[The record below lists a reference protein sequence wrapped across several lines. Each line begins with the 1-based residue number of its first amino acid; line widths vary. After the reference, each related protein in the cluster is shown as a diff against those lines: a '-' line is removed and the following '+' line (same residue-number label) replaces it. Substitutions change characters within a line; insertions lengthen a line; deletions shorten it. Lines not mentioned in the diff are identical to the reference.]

1 MDRKT
6 KTHTKELTTKGL
18 FDSTVSFLVLYLVLD
33 LYHSLDYLSQCNL
46 AKDTELPVR
55 RNASQPKNS
64 KFDSDSESKSKSSA
78 SKTNSRVIATKPNH
92 GTFPK
97 EGAINPFGLH
107 GSKAASMQS
116 KIDSAFECA
125 AMECFYVEEYFELEL
140 EFDGIAL
147 HFFSKK
153 SEEPI
158 KIKIK

>member
-107 GSKAASMQS
+107 GSKSAS
-116 KIDSAFECA
+116 
-125 AMECFYVEEYFELEL
+125 MECFYVEECFDAAELNQWNSMARTAFRFYQSLAL
-140 EFDGIAL
+140 E
-147 HFFSKK
+147 K
-153 SEEPI
+153 
-158 KIKIK
+158 